1 MTIDTVCGTCGQDT
15 LGQHNGC
22 TRCPQC
28 GGVKSASALRC
39 YACAWPGR
47 EPRTTRTVG
56 PMSEPAVA
64 EVVPAR
70 RSRIA
75 FRVYCF
81 SCGRA
86 EDVDVAPRAPGRCIS
101 CGGSMLVEL
110 RD

>member
-1 MTIDTVCGTCGQDT
+1 
-15 LGQHNGC
+15 
-22 TRCPQC
+22 
-28 GGVKSASALRC
+28 
-39 YACAWPGR
+39 
-47 EPRTTRTVG
+47 
-56 PMSEPAVA
+56 MSEPAVA
-64 EVVPAR
+64 DVVPAR